1 MSHRKRIL
9 LVIDSMEVGGS
20 QRQIQK
26 LIEGLDKHQW
36 EPELAFFRVD
46 SFLADEVRRLGIA
59 VHHIP
64 KRRRFDLRF
73 LLAYA
78 KLLRERRYALVHA
91 FSLTAEL
98 WTIAARFMVDVKP
111 VLVASERSS
120 FRTDRPFWYWWIK
133 RRIIASSAA
142 VIANSQAGA
151 ESTARRVGIMDG
163 RFTTIANAVDIP
175 SPVSAP
181 TRASMRQSFGVQDGR
196 LLGLFVGRLVPV
208 KNLACLVEA
217 LATMP
222 AGRRPLVLLVGDG
235 PLKQSLRELAR
246 QRGVQANV
254 RFLGERKDV
263 AQLMQVAD
271 FLVLPSR
278 FEGQSNALLEA
289 MAAGCPVIASAVGGN
304 VELVQ
309 QGSTGLLFPDDESGA
324 LADCMEKMGDPA
336 LRARLSQAARANVVE
351 NFSQAAL
358 ALETARV
365 YQRCLEGTASPQ
377 WTMSR
382 SGPPIKVK

>member
-1 MSHRKRIL
+1 MFHRKRIL

-20 QRQIQK
+20 QRQLQK
-26 LIEGLDKHQW
+26 LIEGLDRQQW

-46 SFLADEVRRLGIA
+46 SFLADAIRQSGIA
-59 VHHIP
+59 VHHLP
-64 KRRRFDLRF
+64 KRRRVDIGF

-98 WTIAARFMVDVKP
+98 WTIAVRPFVDPKP
-111 VLVASERSS
+111 VLVASERSA

-133 RRIIASSAA
+133 RMIVASSAA
-142 VIANSQAGA
+142 VIANSSAGA
-151 ESTARRVGIMDG
+151 RSTARRTGGHQD
-163 RFTTIANAVDIP
+163 RFTTIANAVDVP
-175 SPVSAP
+175 SPLPAAMRAA
-181 TRASMRQSFGVQDGR
+181 TRRSFDANEGR
-196 LLGLFVGRLVPV
+196 LLGLFVGRLAPV
-208 KNLACLVEA
+208 KNLPCLVRA

-222 AGRRPLVLLVGDG
+222 SGRRPLVFLVGDG
-235 PLKQSLRELAR
+235 SLKESILELAKKL
-246 QRGVQANV
+246 GVKSSL

-263 AQLMQVAD
+263 AQLLQAAD

-309 QGSTGLLFPDDESGA
+309 QGATGLLFPDDDA
-324 LADCMEKMGDPA
+324 NVLAACIDRMHDPA
-336 LRARLSQAARANVVE
+336 LRSRLSRAARENVVQH
-351 NFSQAAL
+351 FSQAAL
-358 ALETARV
+358 VLETAAV
-365 YQRCLEGTASPQ
+365 YQRCLDGRATRDWAI
-377 WTMSR
+377 SR
-382 SGPPIKVK
+382 SGPAMKVK